1 VKSRTLTFIAAMIV
15 FPALAIDSP
24 AQTFTTLHSFDAY
37 DGSSP
42 AYTPLVQGL
51 DGNLYGT
58 TYGGGTNEIDGDLC
72 NIPGCGTVFKITPSG
87 TLTTL
92 HNFCSLAGCAD
103 GGGPFA
109 GIVLGTDGNFYGITL
124 LGGNFPSCGSG
135 CGTVFKITAAGKLTT
150 LHSFAGEATEGYSP
164 YAGLIQAA
172 GGNFY
177 GTTGDGGTN
186 GSGTVFRITPEGK
199 LTTLHSFDGTDGE
212 FPYGATLV
220 QATDGNFYG
229 TTSFGGDLSCD
240 SPNGC
245 GTVFKI
251 TVSGKLTTLHVFEG
265 TDGAYPSAGLVQATD
280 GNFYGTTTLGGNP
293 TCQFGPDL
301 PDGCGT
307 VFKLTLSGALTTLYS
322 FKGTDGEN
330 PNGGLVQGTDGNFYG
345 TTAGGGT
352 NVGGTIFKITAGGEL
367 TTLYGFCSQTD
378 CTDGAGPWATL
389 VQATDGNFYG
399 TTEAGPI
406 NSELCNSGCGTVFSL
421 SVGLEPFVKTL
432 STSGKLGNAVI
443 ILGNNLTGAA
453 SVSFNGTPANF
464 TVVSN
469 SEIKTTVPAGAKTGE
484 VEVTTP
490 NGTLTSNVAFKVTPQ
505 ISSFTP
511 TCGAVGT
518 FVTVTGTELTQ
529 TSQVTFDGVQATT
542 FTVNSDSEVT
552 AYVPTGAKTGKIAIT
567 TPGGTAVSSGTF
579 TVTP

>member
-1 VKSRTLTFIAAMIV
+1 MKSRTLTFIAAMIV

-37 DGSSP
+37 DGSAP

-58 TYGGGTNEIDGDLC
+58 AYGGGTNEIDGDLC
-72 NIPGCGTVFKITPSG
+72 NIPGCGTVFKITPGG

-109 GIVLGTDGNFYGITL
+109 GLVLGTDGNFYGITL

-150 LHSFAGEATEGYSP
+150 LHSFAGDATEGYSP
-164 YAGLIQAA
+164 EAGLIQAA

-177 GTTGDGGTN
+177 GTTGGGGTN
-186 GSGTVFRITPEGK
+186 GYGTVFRITAGGK
-199 LTTLHSFDGTDGE
+199 VTTLHSFDGVDGD

-229 TTSFGGDLSCD
+229 TTSYGGDLTCD
-240 SPNGC
+240 SPSGC

-265 TDGAYPSAGLVQATD
+265 TDGAYPSAGLVQGTD
-280 GNFYGTTTLGGNP
+280 GNFYGTTTGGGNP
-293 TCQFGPDL
+293 TCYSPN
-301 PDGCGT
+301 GCGT
-307 VFKLTLSGALTTLYS
+307 IFKITPAGELTTLYK
-322 FKGTDGEN
+322 FELTDGAD
-330 PNGGLVQGTDGNFYG
+330 PLAGLVEASDGNFYG
-345 TTAGGGT
+345 TAAGGGA
-352 NVGGTIFKITAGGEL
+352 NGGGTIFKITAGGEL
-367 TTLYGFCSQTD
+367 TTLYSFCSQTD

-389 VQATDGNFYG
+389 VQATNGNFYG

-406 NSELCNSGCGTVFSL
+406 DSELCNSGCGTVFSL
-421 SVGLEPFVKTL
+421 SLGLEPFVKTL
-432 STSGKLGNAVI
+432 STSGKFGNAVI
-443 ILGNNLTGAA
+443 ILGNNLTGATG
-453 SVSFNGTPANF
+453 VSFNGTAANF
-464 TVVSN
+464 ALVSN
-469 SEIKTTVPAGAKTGE
+469 SEIKTTVPAGAKTGM
-484 VEVTTP
+484 VQVMTS
-490 NGTLTSNVAFKVTPQ
+490 NGTLTSNIAFKVTPQ
-505 ISSFTP
+505 IMSFTP
-511 TCGAVGT
+511 TCRTVGT
-518 FVTVTGTELTQ
+518 SVTVSGTELTQ
-529 TSQVTFDGVQATT
+529 TSKITFGGVLATT

-552 AYVPTGAKTGKIAIT
+552 VEVPTGAKTGKIAIT
-567 TPGGTAVSSGTF
+567 TPGGTPISSGTF